1 MTETLQYSSAPGV
14 GILDIVLTVGVLLAG
29 GMALGRR
36 SRRVQTGAFLSLGVI
51 LSLVWLRL
59 GSLDI
64 AFAEAALGT
73 GLLSAVLVWLGVHP
87 APEGKNRRTAP
98 AWLTASVGV
107 LVGALLT
114 MVAGAVLLRA
124 EQRLPDWSAPLATEL
139 PTTGVEHAI
148 TGVLLAFR
156 GYDTLLESAVLLFA
170 GVVVLAVGRDNG
182 PAHMLMPQPA
192 LPSILRFYA
201 RIAAPVI
208 LLLGLW
214 LLFAGSSG
222 PGGAFQS
229 GAVLAGLLILL
240 RIAQVDLS
248 ALTRW
253 WLPLLLVVGVIV
265 FILAGLLG
273 PVVGYPWLSWVGDWA
288 FAAILTVEVFL
299 TAGITA
305 GLYLLYLGL
314 ENPGRRI
321 REVADA

>member
-1 MTETLQYSSAPGV
+1 MTETLQYSSASGV
-14 GILDIVLTVGVLLAG
+14 GILDLVLSVGVLLAG

-59 GSLDI
+59 GSLDV

-87 APEGKNRRTAP
+87 APEGESRRTAP

-114 MVAGAVLLRA
+114 VVVGAVLLRA
-124 EQRLPDWSAPLATEL
+124 EQRLPDWSAPLDTEL
-139 PTTGVEHAI
+139 PATGVEHAI

-182 PAHMLMPQPA
+182 LAHVLMPQPA
-192 LPSILRFYA
+192 LPSIFRFYA
-201 RIAAPVI
+201 RIAAPVL

-240 RIAQVDLS
+240 RTAQVDLS
-248 ALTRW
+248 APTRW

-273 PVVGYPWLSWVGDWA
+273 PVVGYPWLSWEGDWA

-321 REVADA
+321 REGADA

>member
-1 MTETLQYSSAPGV
+1 MTEALQHSSAPEVGV
-14 GILDIVLTVGVLLAG
+14 LDIVLAVGVLSAG

-36 SRRVQTGAFLSLGVI
+36 SRRVQAGAFLSLGVV

-73 GLLSAVLVWLGVHP
+73 GLLSTVLVWLGVHP
-87 APEGKNRRTAP
+87 APETESRRTAP
-98 AWLTASVGV
+98 TWLMAGVGMLVGV
-107 LVGALLT
+107 LLT
-114 MVAGAVLLRA
+114 VVAGAVLLRA
-124 EQRLPDWSAPLATEL
+124 EQRLPAWSAPLTTEL
-139 PTTGVEHAI
+139 PATGVEHAI

-182 PAHMLMPQPA
+182 VAHLLAPQPA
-192 LPSILRFYA
+192 LPSILRFFA
-201 RIAAPVI
+201 RIAAPVL

-214 LLFAGSSG
+214 LLFAGSSD

-240 RIAQVDLS
+240 RTAQVDLS
-248 ALTRW
+248 VLTRW

-273 PVVGYPWLSWVGDWA
+273 PLSDDPWLSWEGDWA

-314 ENPGRRI
+314 ENPGRRV
-321 REVADA
+321 REEVDA